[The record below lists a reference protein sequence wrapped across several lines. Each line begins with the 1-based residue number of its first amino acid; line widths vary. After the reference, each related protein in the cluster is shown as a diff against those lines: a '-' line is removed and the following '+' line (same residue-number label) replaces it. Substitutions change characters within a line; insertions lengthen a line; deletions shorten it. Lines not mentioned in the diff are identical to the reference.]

1 MSLKRRFF
9 LGAAAVLAFFSF
21 CMEPALA
28 SQAETKE
35 QVLARLDSAAANFHS
50 TSADVEFDTIE
61 TEPVPGTDVQKGVVY
76 YERKNNAVRM
86 GVHLSEHDGHPTAKA
101 YTFIGSTF
109 ELFEPGINQV
119 TKYVK
124 AGKWEGYVSL
134 GMGASGKG
142 VVTWSVSMATTKP
155 SLPNSRM
162 ICLCNRNG
170 HAWVFLQPY
179 SLTGCAPI
187 RVIRL
192 ASDKKRPRQLREAL
206 PGSDRQFLRGPALS
220 FYIRGLLPSA
230 LFEDYVMGMC
240 SMAKSVREARRYRCL
255 P

>member
-1 MSLKRRFF
+1 MSLKREFF
-9 LGAAAVLAFFSF
+9 LGAAAVVAFFSF
-21 CMEPALA
+21 CIKPALA
-28 SQAETKE
+28 TQVETKE

-61 TEPVPGTDVQKGVVY
+61 TEPVPDTDVQKGVVY

-134 GMGASGKG
+134 GMGASGKDLAAKWDIQYLGPELMNG
-142 VVTWSVSMATTKP
+142 VNTEKLELVPKDPEVKKSITKVDIWVDPEHAVSLKQVFTLSGTSIYVGKYSNFKFNT
-155 SLPNSRM
+155 SLP
-162 ICLCNRNG
+162 G
-170 HAWVFLQPY
+170 DAF
-179 SLTGCAPI
+179 TFKT
-187 RVIRL
+187 
-192 ASDKKRPRQLREAL
+192 DKKTVTRTQ
-206 PGSDRQFLRGPALS
+206 
-220 FYIRGLLPSA
+220 
-230 LFEDYVMGMC
+230 
-240 SMAKSVREARRYRCL
+240 
-255 P
+255 

>member
-1 MSLKRRFF
+1 MSLKREFF
-9 LGAAAVLAFFSF
+9 LGAAAVVAFFSF
-21 CMEPALA
+21 CIKPALA
-28 SQAETKE
+28 TQVETKE

-61 TEPVPGTDVQKGVVY
+61 TEPVPDTDVQKGVVY

-134 GMGASGKG
+134 GMGASGKDLAAKWDIQYLGPELMNG
-142 VVTWSVSMATTKP
+142 VNTEKLELVPKDPEVRKSITKVDIWVDPEHAVSLQQKFTLSGTSSYVGKYSNFKFNT
-155 SLPNSRM
+155 SLP
-162 ICLCNRNG
+162 G
-170 HAWVFLQPY
+170 DAF
-179 SLTGCAPI
+179 TFKT
-187 RVIRL
+187 
-192 ASDKKRPRQLREAL
+192 DKKTVTRTQ
-206 PGSDRQFLRGPALS
+206 
-220 FYIRGLLPSA
+220 
-230 LFEDYVMGMC
+230 
-240 SMAKSVREARRYRCL
+240 
-255 P
+255 

>member
-9 LGAAAVLAFFSF
+9 LRAAAVLAFFSF

-61 TEPVPGTDVQKGVVY
+61 TEPVPDTDVQKGVVY

-134 GMGASGKG
+134 GMGASGKDLAAKWDIQYLGPELMNG
-142 VVTWSVSMATTKP
+142 VNTDKLELVPKDPEVRKSITKVDIWVDPEHAVSLKQVFTLSGTSSYVGKYSNFKFNT
-155 SLPNSRM
+155 SLP
-162 ICLCNRNG
+162 G
-170 HAWVFLQPY
+170 DAF
-179 SLTGCAPI
+179 TFKT
-187 RVIRL
+187 
-192 ASDKKRPRQLREAL
+192 DKKTVTRTQ
-206 PGSDRQFLRGPALS
+206 
-220 FYIRGLLPSA
+220 
-230 LFEDYVMGMC
+230 
-240 SMAKSVREARRYRCL
+240 
-255 P
+255 

>member
-1 MSLKRRFF
+1 MSLKREFF
-9 LGAAAVLAFFSF
+9 LGAAAVVAFFSF
-21 CMEPALA
+21 CIKPALA
-28 SQAETKE
+28 TQVETKE

-61 TEPVPGTDVQKGVVY
+61 TEPLPDTDVQKGVVY

-134 GMGASGKG
+134 GMGASGKDLAAKWDIQYLGPELMNG
-142 VVTWSVSMATTKP
+142 VNTEKLELVPKDPEVKKSITKVDIWVDPEHAVSLKQVFTLSGTSIYLGKYSNFKFNT
-155 SLPNSRM
+155 SLP
-162 ICLCNRNG
+162 G
-170 HAWVFLQPY
+170 DAF
-179 SLTGCAPI
+179 TFKT
-187 RVIRL
+187 
-192 ASDKKRPRQLREAL
+192 DKKTVTRTQ
-206 PGSDRQFLRGPALS
+206 
-220 FYIRGLLPSA
+220 
-230 LFEDYVMGMC
+230 
-240 SMAKSVREARRYRCL
+240 
-255 P
+255 

>member
-21 CMEPALA
+21 CIEPALA

-61 TEPVPGTDVQKGVVY
+61 TEPVPDTDVQKGVVY

-134 GMGASGKG
+134 GMGASGKDLAAKWDIQYLGPELMNG
-142 VVTWSVSMATTKP
+142 VNTDKLELVPKDPEVRKSITKVDIWVDPEHAVSLKQVFTLSGTSSYVGKYSNFKFNT
-155 SLPNSRM
+155 SLP
-162 ICLCNRNG
+162 G
-170 HAWVFLQPY
+170 DAF
-179 SLTGCAPI
+179 TFKT
-187 RVIRL
+187 
-192 ASDKKRPRQLREAL
+192 DKKTVTRTQ
-206 PGSDRQFLRGPALS
+206 
-220 FYIRGLLPSA
+220 
-230 LFEDYVMGMC
+230 
-240 SMAKSVREARRYRCL
+240 
-255 P
+255 

>member
-61 TEPVPGTDVQKGVVY
+61 TEPVPDTDVQKGVVY

-134 GMGASGKG
+134 GMGASGKDLAAKWDIQYLGPELMNG
-142 VVTWSVSMATTKP
+142 VNTDKLELVPKDPEVRKSITKVDIWVDPEHAVSLKQVFTLSGTSSYVGKYSNFKFNT
-155 SLPNSRM
+155 SLP
-162 ICLCNRNG
+162 G
-170 HAWVFLQPY
+170 DAF
-179 SLTGCAPI
+179 TFKT
-187 RVIRL
+187 
-192 ASDKKRPRQLREAL
+192 DKKTVTRTQ
-206 PGSDRQFLRGPALS
+206 
-220 FYIRGLLPSA
+220 
-230 LFEDYVMGMC
+230 
-240 SMAKSVREARRYRCL
+240 
-255 P
+255 

>member
-61 TEPVPGTDVQKGVVY
+61 TEPLPDTDVQKGVVY

-134 GMGASGKG
+134 GMGASGKDLAAKWDIQYLGPELMNG
-142 VVTWSVSMATTKP
+142 VNTEKLELVPKDPEVKKSITKVDIWVDPEHAVSLKQVFTLSGTSSYVGKYSNFKFNT
-155 SLPNSRM
+155 SLP
-162 ICLCNRNG
+162 G
-170 HAWVFLQPY
+170 DAF
-179 SLTGCAPI
+179 TFKT
-187 RVIRL
+187 
-192 ASDKKRPRQLREAL
+192 DKKTVTRTQ
-206 PGSDRQFLRGPALS
+206 
-220 FYIRGLLPSA
+220 
-230 LFEDYVMGMC
+230 
-240 SMAKSVREARRYRCL
+240 
-255 P
+255 

>member
-134 GMGASGKG
+134 GMGASGKDLAAKWDIQYLGPELMNG
-142 VVTWSVSMATTKP
+142 VNTDKLELVPKDPEVRKSITKVDIWVDPEHAVSLKQVFTLSGTSSYVGKYSNFKFNT
-155 SLPNSRM
+155 SLP
-162 ICLCNRNG
+162 G
-170 HAWVFLQPY
+170 DAF
-179 SLTGCAPI
+179 TFKT
-187 RVIRL
+187 
-192 ASDKKRPRQLREAL
+192 DKKTVTRTQ
-206 PGSDRQFLRGPALS
+206 
-220 FYIRGLLPSA
+220 
-230 LFEDYVMGMC
+230 
-240 SMAKSVREARRYRCL
+240 
-255 P
+255 